1 MTAAALHVVL
11 QTPVTRRRL
20 KHELSLFDVDDYKL
34 GVASKFKVKEIEN
47 IDLIL

>member
-1 MTAAALHVVL
+1 MARKIIGNDKL
-11 QTPVTRRRL
+11 
-20 KHELSLFDVDDYKL
+20 ELSLFDVDDYKL